1 MNAADP
7 VNPIGSGDDQSAGLR
22 RVSGGGSGGGGGG
35 GGEGGRVVPLVF
47 RQHRVLAVTGG
58 KGGVGKSTVA
68 LNLAV
73 SWAKRGARTLAFDG
87 DMGMADLNLLLGLAP
102 ARSLFDLVQGA
113 PVEDVLVEAHG
124 IHLLPALNG
133 SFALANLDAGSRSV
147 LMDALERLSEKFDTL
162 VVDTPA
168 GIGEN
173 AMALAGA
180 VADVVVVAT
189 SEPLSLAD
197 AYACLKVLATRH
209 GVERAFLLPNSVR
222 SPSEADEVVRRLTA
236 LVDRF
241 LGIQIVPLPAIPY
254 DPAVPQAAAAGQPLV
269 LHSPDGPAARALM
282 KAARRIDALAV
293 ADRRSAGLWLR
304 RAFNPDDG
312 RESDSEGGRR

>member
-1 MNAADP
+1 MNAPD
-7 VNPIGSGDDQSAGLR
+7 SFDRDQGAGLR
-22 RVSGGGSGGGGGG
+22 RVTGDDGGNN
-35 GGEGGRVVPLVF
+35 VVPLIH

-73 SWAKRGARTLAFDG
+73 SWARRGAKTLALDG

-102 ARSLFDLVQGA
+102 ARSLLDLIQGS

-133 SFALANLDAGSRSV
+133 SFTLAN
-147 LMDALERLSEKFDTL
+147 MDSSARAALLAAVEQLSDQFDTL

-173 AMALAGA
+173 AMALAGS

-209 GVERAFLLPNSVR
+209 GVARAYLLPNAVR

-241 LGIQIVPLPAIPY
+241 LGIQLVPLPAIPF
-254 DPAVPQAAAAGQPLV
+254 DPAVPVAAAAGQPLV
-269 LHSPDGPAARALM
+269 LHSPDGPASRALL
-282 KAARRIDALAV
+282 KAARRMDALAV
-293 ADRRSAGLWLR
+293 ADRRQVGLWLR
-304 RAFNPDDG
+304 RAL
-312 RESDSEGGRR
+312 EGGGER